1 MRGSRTESEGQEKG
15 GPRDPSLRPA
25 ITDLTSL
32 ASPQQAS
39 DEFPGAGTIL
49 GNSLAPIGIYQ
60 AVQDSWS
67 TSLPLHSQQRSI
79 SPQNISRRKVTYALS
94 KHSQPCPMGKPLA
107 LLNLLTWLTI
117 IKYTYRNLA
126 PDKPLA
132 PCPYMHL
139 STSAGVI

>member
-60 AVQDSWS
+60 AV
-67 TSLPLHSQQRSI
+67 HI
-79 SPQNISRRKVTYALS
+79 SPPTFPTKVYFSAEHIQKESNIRILQT
-94 KHSQPCPMGKPLA
+94 QPAMPNGQTPGTAQLVDMA
-107 LLNLLTWLTI
+107 HYYQI
-117 IKYTYRNLA
+117 
-126 PDKPLA
+126 
-132 PCPYMHL
+132 HL
-139 STSAGVI
+139 